1 MDRSYKKQLI
11 LITFGVVL
19 FVVLSNLRQAAGL
32 IEATFKLLSP
42 VLSGLMLAFVLSVPM
57 RAVARRLRRVLPKA
71 TDKKLDLISL
81 LLTLICVAAV
91 IALLCVIAIPQLAAS
106 VRSIAELG
114 AKKLPYWLKLMQS
127 YGIDTHGLSELISE
141 FDWKTMLK
149 NGLSGFDVVIG
160 SVASVAGY
168 TISAI
173 ADTAIALVIA
183 FYILLGWREL
193 GQQCKSALYAYC
205 KGTVADRVC
214 HIAGL
219 AHSTYAKFLSGQCVE
234 VVILGTLIFIS
245 LSLAGIPYA
254 GLTAVLTAAFAFV
267 PYVGAFLSCVI
278 GILFTLLA
286 EPDKALLCLIVY
298 QAAQFVENQF
308 IYPHVVGNSVGLSP
322 FWTLLAVLLGGKL
335 FGVLGMIFFIPLM
348 ALISQLLHESIERR
362 QQAQRNTNRSV
373 GSTDCRTYKVGEDD
387 TCDKQR

>member
-1 MDRSYKKQLI
+1 MKMTMDKSYKKQLI

-19 FVVLSNLRQAAGL
+19 FAVLSNLRQAIGL
-32 IEATFKLLSP
+32 IEACLKLLSP
-42 VLSGLMLAFVLSVPM
+42 VLSGLMLAFVLSVPVQ
-57 RAVARRLRRVLPKA
+57 AVARRLRRILPRA
-71 TDKKLDLISL
+71 TDKQLDLISL
-81 LLTLICVAAV
+81 LVTLICVAAI

-114 AKKLPYWLKLMQS
+114 HEKLPYWLELMQS
-127 YGIDTHGLSELISE
+127 YGVDTQGLADLIAK
-141 FDWKTMLK
+141 FDWKTMLRDV
-149 NGLSGFDVVIG
+149 LSGFDIVIG

-173 ADTAIALVIA
+173 ANTAISLVIT
-183 FYILLGWREL
+183 FYVLLGWREL
-193 GQQCKSALYAYC
+193 GKQCKRALYAYC
-205 KGTVADRVC
+205 KEDIAERIC
-214 HIAGL
+214 HIARL

-234 VVILGTLIFIS
+234 VVILGTLIFVS

-322 FWTLLAVLLGGKL
+322 FWTLLAVMLGGKL

-348 ALISQLLHESIERR
+348 ALISQLLHESIDRR
-362 QQAQRNTNRSV
+362 LQARNPVEKAETQR
-373 GSTDCRTYKVGEDD
+373 E
-387 TCDKQR
+387 